1 MVRQPLAAL
10 EDAIALAA
18 IATAAACDKDGETT
32 LPLPP
37 AEAYDQPSDFS
48 GDWIG
53 EVEATEGTLTISRL
67 GPARY
72 RGVYEVDGTPIRYV
86 LALEQTMVEQGGA
99 QVPANRVVFTWQ
111 DGRGGRGEGWL
122 LVNRENTA
130 LTGEFGEGAGH
141 IGGAWTFI
149 RLE

>member
-1 MVRQPLAAL
+1 MGALVLACM
-10 EDAIALAA
+10 
-18 IATAAACDKDGETT
+18 TSAAACDKGDSG
-32 LPLPP
+32 PLIPP
-37 AEAYDQPSDFS
+37 AEAYDRPADFS

-53 EVEATEGTLTISRL
+53 EVETTEGTLTIGSL

-72 RGVYEVDGTPIRYV
+72 RGIYEVDGAPIRYV
-86 LALEQTMVEQGGA
+86 LALEQTMIERDGTE
-99 QVPANRVVFTWQ
+99 VPSNRAVFTWQ

-122 LVNRENTA
+122 LINRENTA

-141 IGGAWTFI
+141 TGGGWTFI

>member
-10 EDAIALAA
+10 VDGIALAVA
-18 IATAAACDKDGETT
+18 ATATACDKDGETAP
-32 LPLPP
+32 PLPP
-37 AEAYDQPSDFS
+37 AEAYDRPSDFS

-53 EVEATEGTLTISRL
+53 EVETTEGTLTITPL
-67 GPARY
+67 GAARY
-72 RGVYEVDGTPIRYV
+72 RGVYEVDGAPIRYV
-86 LALEQTMVEQGGA
+86 LALEQTMLDVSGA
-99 QVPANRVVFTWQ
+99 PVPSNRVVFTWQ

-122 LVNRENTA
+122 LINRENTA

-141 IGGAWTFI
+141 TGGAWTFI

>member
-10 EDAIALAA
+10 ADGLALALV
-18 IATAAACDKDGETT
+18 ATATACDKDGDAGP
-32 LPLPP
+32 PLPP
-37 AEAYDQPSDFS
+37 AEAYDRPADFS

-53 EVEATEGTLTISRL
+53 EVAGTEGTLVIGRL
-67 GPARY
+67 GPSRY
-72 RGVYEVDGTPIRYV
+72 RGVYEVDGAPIRYV
-86 LALEQTMVEQGGA
+86 LALEQTMVDVSGA
-99 QVPANRVVFTWQ
+99 QVPSNRVVFTWQ

-130 LTGEFGEGAGH
+130 LTGEFGEGDGH
-141 IGGAWTFI
+141 TGGGWTFI